1 MSQTY
6 PAFSRSK
13 KSKTNYELL
22 EQLKQNSLNWHEVE
36 HQGYKLPSTS
46 DPHEWCG
53 KWIWKGCLNVAG
65 HMGTEANGRGFVRS
79 FKRTCFRSVC
89 EECAS
94 SWISRESNKSASRLN
109 HYEKLTNEE
118 SKHII
123 LSPPSWVHD
132 KPVSELKKEV
142 YQILKRLNA
151 KGGCLIV
158 HPFRERKQKLL
169 DGKIKS
175 YWYPSIHFHV
185 VGYGWLN
192 YGLIAENFHKSG
204 WIVKDKGERESNYGT
219 IRYIL
224 SHAGVKKGF
233 HSLTWF
239 GDLSYSKLS
248 MPKYESEYLNCPY
261 CSEKMKLIVTCDG
274 SLGEPPPQQM
284 ECIIDVLE
292 WFIPEYPQ
300 FLR

>member
-1 MSQTY
+1 MSQMY
-6 PAFSRSK
+6 PALSRSK
-13 KSKTNYELL
+13 KSKSNYEIL
-22 EQLKQNSLNWHEVE
+22 EQLKQKSVNWYDVE
-36 HQGYKLPSTS
+36 HQGYTLPSTS

-53 KWIWKGCLNVAG
+53 KWVWKGCLNIEG
-65 HMGTEANGRGFVRS
+65 HVGTEAHGKGVVRS
-79 FKRTCFRSVC
+79 FKRTCFRSKC

-94 SWISRESNKSASRLN
+94 SWISRESHKSASRLD
-109 HYEKLTNEE
+109 HYEKTSDEK

-123 LSPPSWVHD
+123 LSPPSWIHD
-132 KPVSELKKEV
+132 KPIPELKKEV

-158 HPFRERKQKLL
+158 HPFREVHDQKTLS
-169 DGKIKS
+169 GKTN
-175 YWYPSIHFHV
+175 WYPSIHFHV
-185 VGYGWLN
+185 VGYGWLD
-192 YGLIAENFHKSG
+192 YGLIVENFHKSG
-204 WIVKDKGERESNYGT
+204 WIVKDKGERDSNYGT
-219 IRYIL
+219 IRYLL

-233 HSLTWF
+233 HSLTYF

-261 CSEKMKLIVTCDG
+261 CSEKMKLVLCRDG
-274 SLGEPPPQQM
+274 SCDRPPPQMM
-284 ECIIDVLE
+284 ECIIDVLD

>member
-1 MSQTY
+1 MSQIY
-6 PAFSRSK
+6 PALSRSK
-13 KSKTNYELL
+13 KSKSNYELL
-22 EQLKQNSLNWHEVE
+22 EQLKQNSLNWYEVE

-53 KWIWKGCLNVAG
+53 KWIWKGCMNVSG
-65 HMGTEANGRGFVRS
+65 HEHTEAKGKGFVKT
-79 FKRTCFRSVC
+79 FKKQCFRASC

-94 SWISRESNKSASRLN
+94 SWISRESNKSTSRLE
-109 HYEKLTNEE
+109 HYQNLTNEK

-123 LSPPSWVHD
+123 LSPPAWLLNV
-132 KPVSELKKEV
+132 PISELRKEA
-142 YQILKRLNA
+142 YKILKNVNA

-158 HPFRERKQKLL
+158 HPFREVHDQKTLS
-169 DGKIKS
+169 GKTN
-175 YWYPSIHFHV
+175 WYPSIHFHV

-192 YGLIAENFHKSG
+192 YGLVVENFRKSG

-239 GDLSYSKLS
+239 GDLSYSKLI
-248 MPKYESEYLNCPY
+248 MPKYENELNLCPY
-261 CSEKMKLIVTCDG
+261 CSEKMVRIVTRDG
-274 SLGEPPPQQM
+274 SLGEPPPQVM
-284 ECIIDVLE
+284 ESFIDVGL